1 MPVLCWE
8 VVRFV
13 GDRVAAVAAD
23 TQEAAEEAMGLID
36 VDYEELPAVF
46 DPLEAMQPS
55 APRLH
60 EDVAAYEGAPK
71 DLLALDVHN
80 GLTRLAWHKG
90 DVEQGFREAD
100 LVLEHTFRI
109 PGRHQGYLEPHA
121 GVVAIDP
128 DGRIQVWASVKNPF
142 GVRSQMAKALGL
154 SEDRI
159 RMNVVNVG
167 GEFGGKGDG
176 IDLPIAYFLARES
189 GRPVK
194 IVMNYA
200 EELTASNPAHPTV
213 ITIRSGVKPDGRIVA
228 RSLRAVHASGAYGA
242 LKANSSLATW
252 HYAGGQYRVDNACLE
267 FLQIY
272 TNTVPGGYYRSPGA
286 VATAFAIDSH
296 TDIIAEELGMDPA
309 EFRLRNFIGEGEE
322 DAVGHRLRNVR
333 FREVLQAALR
343 AADWKKPKRL
353 NCGRGIALSGRH
365 ISGGDTGV
373 ILTAEPDG
381 TFTVL
386 SPTIDQGS
394 GTHTILRQLV
404 AEQMKVPIEEVR
416 VLIGDTDTTPR
427 DSGVRASRVTY
438 VAGNAVMQ
446 ACGKLREQ
454 LLRHAARRLECGADE
469 IEFDGGKFWLRQD
482 PGQQIT
488 LRRVVTQAS
497 EPMTVSVYEDY
508 PYPEDISYICAQ
520 VAEVEV
526 EPETGAVQV
535 HRIVSAHDVGTIIN
549 PISHQGQIDGAT
561 IMGMGQGVMEE
572 LVMENG
578 RITNASLGDYK
589 LPTAA
594 DIPELKTVLVKS
606 GGGVGPLD
614 SKPIGEFANNGPPAA
629 IANAVAD
636 AVGVRLFELPITAE
650 KIYRSL
656 KERKL
661 AKRNG

>member
-1 MPVLCWE
+1 MKPGLRSVSIFPRASKNDEPRKNSMAEFKVVGAPIPRLEGPDKVSGRTIYAADVTLPGALWGKILPSPHRDARIRRIDISKARQVPSVRAVITGPQISGHLIGKQIRDMPVLCWE

-13 GDRVAAVAAD
+13 GDRVPAVPAA

-121 GVVAIDP
+121 GVVALDP

-142 GVRSQMAKALGL
+142 GVRGQMAKALGL

-213 ITIRSGVKPDGRIVA
+213 ITIRSGVKRDGRIVA

-252 HYAGGQYRVDNACLE
+252 HYAGGQYRIDNAFIE
-267 FLQIY
+267 FLQVY

-296 TDIIAEELGMDPA
+296 SDIIAKELKMDPA
-309 EFRLRNFIGEGEE
+309 EFRLKNFLTEGEE
-322 DAVGHRLRNVR
+322 DAVGHRLYNVR
-333 FREVLQAALR
+333 FREVLQAALD
-343 AADWKKPKRL
+343 AAGWKKSKRP
-353 NCGRGIALSGRH
+353 NFGRGIALSGRH
-365 ISGGDTGV
+365 ISGGDTGLV
-373 ILTAEPDG
+373 LAAEGDG
-381 TFTVL
+381 SFTIL
-386 SPTIDQGS
+386 SPTVDQGS

-404 AEQMKVPIEEVR
+404 AEQMKVPIEKVQM
-416 VLIGDTDTTPR
+416 LIGNTDTTPR
-427 DSGVRASRVTY
+427 DNGVRASRITY
-438 VAGNAVMQ
+438 VAGNTVMQ
-446 ACGKLREQ
+446 TCSKLREQ
-454 LLRHAARRLECGADE
+454 LLHHATRRLECGADE

-497 EPMTVSVYEDY
+497 EPMTVSVYE
-508 PYPEDISYICAQ
+508 
-520 VAEVEV
+520 
-526 EPETGAVQV
+526 
-535 HRIVSAHDVGTIIN
+535 
-549 PISHQGQIDGAT
+549 
-561 IMGMGQGVMEE
+561 
-572 LVMENG
+572 
-578 RITNASLGDYK
+578 
-589 LPTAA
+589 
-594 DIPELKTVLVKS
+594 
-606 GGGVGPLD
+606 
-614 SKPIGEFANNGPPAA
+614 
-629 IANAVAD
+629 
-636 AVGVRLFELPITAE
+636 
-650 KIYRSL
+650 
-656 KERKL
+656 
-661 AKRNG
+661 

>member
-1 MPVLCWE
+1 MKPGLRSVSIFPRASKNDEPRKNSMAEFKVVGAPIPRLEGPDKVSGRTIYAADVNLPGTLWGKILRSPHPHARIRRIDVSRARQVPRVRAVITGPQISGHLISKQIRDMPVLCWE

-23 TQEAAEEAMGLID
+23 THEAAKEAVGLID

-60 EDVAAYEGAPK
+60 EDVAPYEGAPK
-71 DLLALDVHN
+71 DLLALDVHH

-128 DGRIQVWASVKNPF
+128 DSRIQVWASVKNPF

-159 RMNVVNVG
+159 RVNVVNVG

-213 ITIRSGVKPDGRIVA
+213 ITIRSGVKRDGRIVA
-228 RSLRAVHASGAYGA
+228 RSLRAIHASGAYGA

-252 HYAGGQYRVDNACLE
+252 HYAGGQYRVDSACLE

-427 DSGVRASRVTY
+427 DSGVRVSRVIY

-454 LLRHAARRLECGADE
+454 LFRYAARRLECGVDE

-549 PISHQGQIDGAT
+549 PISHQGQ
-561 IMGMGQGVMEE
+561 
-572 LVMENG
+572 
-578 RITNASLGDYK
+578 
-589 LPTAA
+589 
-594 DIPELKTVLVKS
+594 
-606 GGGVGPLD
+606 
-614 SKPIGEFANNGPPAA
+614 
-629 IANAVAD
+629 
-636 AVGVRLFELPITAE
+636 
-650 KIYRSL
+650 
-656 KERKL
+656 
-661 AKRNG
+661 